1 MANKKEPRYTEK
13 QYIAGGEDG
22 GWGETDVM
30 YGGKKVM
37 ENAPSEYANELQR
50 ELGRAKTMKAI
61 NSQPIEKGPSKQS
74 MQDAADDAMR
84 RKEERAPTT
93 SSEMGKMFKKGGKVG
108 SASKRA
114 DGIAQRGKTK
124 GRIV

>member
-50 ELGRAKTMKAI
+50 ELGRAKTMKAV

-74 MQDAADDAMR
+74 MQDAADEAMR

-93 SSEMGKMFKKGGKVG
+93 RSEMGKMFKKGGKVS

-114 DGIAQRGKTK
+114 DGCAIRGKTK